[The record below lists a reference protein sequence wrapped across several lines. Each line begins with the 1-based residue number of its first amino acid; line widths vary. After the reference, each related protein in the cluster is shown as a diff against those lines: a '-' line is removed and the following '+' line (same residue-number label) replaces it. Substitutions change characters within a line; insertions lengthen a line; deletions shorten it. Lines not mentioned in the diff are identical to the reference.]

1 MEFLTNKT
9 NTFIFADFNL
19 KGKNPVKLEMID
31 TGLLLDICEISYTE
45 KQLTRLD
52 KLINDFIKEHII
64 KNFHGIG
71 ISREKSYLDLSAEL
85 KLKSLKVYF
94 IDTKGEDSF
103 KSCDQNLE
111 PGTKNNDIIKE
122 EFFEESVLEIKDEFD
137 PFANLDTI
145 ENSKYIGNTEYEDN
159 NLHKERSNNLE
170 EVEKFKDINDS
181 SFKDYCLNAE
191 NKQENPMPKKKRRR
205 KKQAVQTK
213 TKTIFRCKYCKEDFN
228 NKEQLKMHTSQTHDS
243 YPCTLC
249 DYKYASEKL
258 LNKHMLLKHRK
269 RKYTCS
275 ACNVS
280 CKTVKLINLHM
291 KQDHGSILEHFCAWC
306 DEKFGSY
313 LYLTKHV
320 HKVHEDDK
328 VHQCE
333 QCDKKFISPSQ
344 LDAHIK
350 FVHLKIKPYCCE
362 KCGKSFPTNWFLKHH
377 IETHHTGFVMANWV
391 YFYFAL
397 IQGVQNRYA
406 RKKTAY

>member
-52 KLINDFIKEHII
+52 KLINDFIKQHTFI
-64 KNFHGIG
+64 KKFHGIG
-71 ISREKSYLDLSAEL
+71 SKENSYQDLSSEL
-85 KLKSLKVYF
+85 KFKSLKVYF
-94 IDTKGEDSF
+94 IGTKEENSF
-103 KSCDQNLE
+103 KSCDQNLD

-137 PFANLDTI
+137 PFANLDVI
-145 ENSKYIGNTEYEDN
+145 ENSKDIGNTEYEENELESCN
-159 NLHKERSNNLE
+159 NFTAD
-170 EVEKFKDINDS
+170 EKIKDIIDPS
-181 SFKDYCLNAE
+181 SKDYCKNAE
-191 NKQENPMPKKKRRR
+191 NKQENPMPKKKPRR

-228 NKEQLKMHTSQTHDS
+228 NKDQLRMHISQSHDS

-291 KQDHGSILEHFCAWC
+291 KQDHGKILEHFCAWC

-313 LYLTKHV
+313 LDLTKHV
-320 HKVHEDDK
+320 HKVHENDK
-328 VHQCE
+328 VHRCE

-350 FVHLKIKPYCCE
+350 GVHLKIKPYCCE
-362 KCGKSFPTNWFLKHH
+362 KCGKSFPTNWGLKHH
-377 IETHHTGFVMANWV
+377 IETHHSESVIANWV
-391 YFYFAL
+391 F
-397 IQGVQNRYA
+397 
-406 RKKTAY
+406 